1 LLASQREFFR
11 RKKYWYILE
20 KKTGKIIIGMNQL
33 DLVSGGQQV
42 NRGYKYLIE
51 NKYNTEK
58 SKLVCVIC
66 NYIQFKSHNK
76 KTKLF
81 EIGFKNFIP
90 KEH

>member
-1 LLASQREFFR
+1 MLASQREFFR

-81 EIGFKNFIP
+81 EIGFKNNTKF
-90 KEH
+90 